1 MLVFPVRAPHRSQ
14 VLGRIFIGTK
24 RWINSG
30 RIGGGPVWTLFN
42 VVVGPGEGAFDNRV

>member
-1 MLVFPVRAPHRSQ
+1 MLVSPVRAPHRSQ
-14 VLGRIFIGTK
+14 VLGRVFIGTK

-42 VVVGPGEGAFDNRV
+42 VVVGPGEGAFDNHV